1 MVPPFKTIRV
11 RNSLDASCNT
21 TLTVKQTLPNTQIA
35 RRRIAVTSFLSNDSE
50 HRNSPSSALNPV
62 ASRRWRIGH
71 ELWEFGGLPKLM
83 GIVNVTPDSFSDG
96 GQFDS
101 VSAATE
107 HALRL
112 VNEGADILDI
122 GGESTRPGATP
133 VALEEELLRVVPVVR
148 ELARQTRVPISIDT
162 SKAEVAR
169 QCLDAGA
176 VIVNDISGLTLDADM
191 PRVCAES
198 ACGVIVM
205 HMQGTPQTMQLDPS
219 YADVVADVS
228 RYFARRLEE
237 LEAAGIARERIVLDP
252 GIGFGKTAEHNLD
265 LLSHIAQL
273 HELGRPLLIG
283 HSRKRFLKKVLGR
296 EVEERN
302 AGTLGVSLALAAQ
315 GTDILRVH
323 DVRATRDALLAWHT
337 VMNPT

>member
-1 MVPPFKTIRV
+1 
-11 RNSLDASCNT
+11 
-21 TLTVKQTLPNTQIA
+21 
-35 RRRIAVTSFLSNDSE
+35 
-50 HRNSPSSALNPV
+50 
-62 ASRRWRIGH
+62 
-71 ELWEFGGLPKLM
+71 M

-96 GQFDS
+96 GQFVS

-112 VNEGADILDI
+112 VDDGADILDI
-122 GGESTRPGATP
+122 GGESTRPNATP
-133 VALEEELLRVVPVVR
+133 VTLEEELRRVVPVVR

-191 PRVCAES
+191 PRVCRDS
-198 ACGVIVM
+198 SCGVIVM
-205 HMQGTPQTMQLDPS
+205 HMQGTPKTMQLDPR
-219 YADVVADVS
+219 YDNVVADVC
-228 RYFARRLEE
+228 RYFSRRLDE
-237 LEAAGIARERIVLDP
+237 LETAGIARERIVLDP
-252 GIGFGKTAEHNLD
+252 GIGFGKTAEHNLE
-265 LLSHIAQL
+265 LLSHIAAF
-273 HELGRPLLIG
+273 HALGRPVLIG

-337 VMNPT
+337 VLAAPQSGRQPEAGSR